1 MLRMGGLV
9 SILSLKKKTINIHL
23 LVIAFHEV
31 LLSNVLKINFFCAH
45 VCKQWAYG
53 QFLVVEKAK
62 SVHLYT
68 EGEIFV
74 SNDFVKVPKIIA
86 FDKNLRQLSVLFI
99 RIYLN

>member
-1 MLRMGGLV
+1 MYANNGRMV
-9 SILSLKKKTINIHL
+9 S
-23 LVIAFHEV
+23 
-31 LLSNVLKINFFCAH
+31 
-45 VCKQWAYG
+45 
-53 QFLVVEKAK
+53 FLVVEKAK

-74 SNDFVKVPKIIA
+74 SNDLVKVPKIIA